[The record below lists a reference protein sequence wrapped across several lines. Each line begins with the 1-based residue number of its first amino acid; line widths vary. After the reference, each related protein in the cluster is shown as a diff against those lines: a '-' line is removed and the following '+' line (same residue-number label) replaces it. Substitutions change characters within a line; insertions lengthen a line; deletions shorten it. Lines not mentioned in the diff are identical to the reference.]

1 MSAGET
7 FFVDVCIDNYF
18 FPIRVASKPNYEG
31 EVTIIKVCVKAKIDD
46 KYEKD
51 FSDNILG
58 IVNDTENYIGLDQ
71 LSTKIIA
78 YLNSID
84 ALTAKIDYHYP
95 YFVKRNFSSSGNSF
109 VEKLICTYSFEI
121 TTLFKCKKRYRV
133 EIPVNYSLVINK
145 YFKTDIDVPI
155 KIVVEID
162 GLDTIFVEDIIDVV
176 DNILFTEQDEFRSKN
191 INERFDNSYDYRI
204 NLMEM
209 IKNDLFKKY
218 NFYSSSVKIIEQRN
232 QYLRHS
238 KISRKENE
246 PFDETVYEG
255 EHIFI

>member
-1 MSAGET
+1 MKAEET
-7 FFVDVCIDNYF
+7 FLVDVCIDNYF

-31 EVTIIKVCVKAKIDD
+31 EETITKICVNAKVGD

-58 IVNDTENYIGLDQ
+58 IVNNTQSYIGLNQ
-71 LSTKIIA
+71 LSTKIID

-84 ALTAKIDYHYP
+84 ALTATIDFHYP
-95 YFVKRNFSSSGNSF
+95 YFIKRNFSSSGKSI
-109 VEKLICTYSFEI
+109 VEKLICTYTFEV
-121 TTLFKCKKRYRV
+121 TTLFKCRKRYRV
-133 EIPVNYSLVINK
+133 EIPVNHSLVINE
-145 YFKTDIDVPI
+145 YFKTNIDAPI

-176 DNILFTEQDEFRSKN
+176 DNILFTEQDESRGKN
-191 INERFDNSYDYRI
+191 TNERFRNSYDYRI
-204 NLMEM
+204 NLIEM
-209 IKNDLFKKY
+209 IKNNLFKKY

-232 QYLRHS
+232 QYVRHS

-246 PFDETVYEG
+246 LFDETVYEG